1 MVWQP
6 HEDERINREGSYWK
20 KIFGEGNYFHYSGLK
35 LTPDLWRWYKSES
48 PGGSLSYLGIHMID
62 TLRFLIGEIVEVNG
76 KVDKLETKA
85 EIYDTALATFRFDN
99 GAYGFVGSIFVV
111 PKVTMVNVYGTKAS
125 LYSSD
130 KLGLYIQ
137 RIESEELEKI
147 QYNEV
152 DPVLLE
158 QEDFAR
164 SVIEKRK
171 PLVDGYEGMRNVAI
185 MEAIIKSSQDK
196 RPVEVREILN

>member
-1 MVWQP
+1 
-6 HEDERINREGSYWK
+6 
-20 KIFGEGNYFHYSGLK
+20 
-35 LTPDLWRWYKSES
+35 
-48 PGGSLSYLGIHMID
+48 MID